1 MFIMTVIGGII
12 MMLSLIVGILF
23 LVYML
28 AHIGMILPFRDEYKE
43 TEALLKGF
51 VYTDSEYSSEPSSS
65 GPVLSYYNM
74 YREETVEKLFMNS
87 GIRSP
92 QEKNIT
98 GSQKMRAAEIG
109 EKIKIQ
115 YTKNFARII
124 DERYVSPNKYKL
136 NRYLTP
142 VIICFSG
149 VIIGA
154 ALLIAGI
161 LFSQ

>member
-1 MFIMTVIGGII
+1 MFIMTVIGGTI
-12 MMLSLIVGILF
+12 MMISLFAGIFF

-28 AHIGMILPFRDEYKE
+28 SHISMILPFRGEYKE
-43 TEALLKGF
+43 TEALLKRF
-51 VYTDSEYSSEPSSS
+51 VYTDNEYSNERSSS

-74 YREETVEKLFMNS
+74 YRGENLEKYFMNS
-87 GIRSP
+87 GILSP
-92 QEKNIT
+92 FDKHLTE
-98 GSQKMRAAEIG
+98 SQKMRVAEVG

-115 YTKNFARII
+115 YTKDFVRVI

-149 VIIGA
+149 IIVGA
-154 ALLIAGI
+154 ALLIVGI
-161 LFSQ
+161 LFSH